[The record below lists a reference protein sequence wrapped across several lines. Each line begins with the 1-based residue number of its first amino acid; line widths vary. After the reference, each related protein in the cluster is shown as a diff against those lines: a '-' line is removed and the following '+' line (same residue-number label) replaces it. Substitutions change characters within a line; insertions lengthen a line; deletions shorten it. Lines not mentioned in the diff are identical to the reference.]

1 MPANVEIKAKVGK
14 PARLKSL
21 VEALAHTPSE
31 LIVQEDTFFAVPR
44 GRLKLRKFSSDSAEL
59 IYYEREDDRGP
70 KPSRYWISRTS
81 EPDSL
86 KAILQ
91 LSLGVRGVVRKK
103 RALYM
108 VGQTR
113 IHLDEVE
120 GLGAFVELEVVMQP
134 DQSQTEGIQI
144 ARELMAKLEI
154 QDTELVDHAYIDL
167 LLTNSVR

>member
-1 MPANVEIKAKVGK
+1 M
-14 PARLKSL
+14 
-21 VEALAHTPSE
+21 
-31 LIVQEDTFFAVPR
+31 
-44 GRLKLRKFSSDSAEL
+44 
-59 IYYEREDDRGP
+59 
-70 KPSRYWISRTS
+70 
-81 EPDSL
+81 
-86 KAILQ
+86 Q